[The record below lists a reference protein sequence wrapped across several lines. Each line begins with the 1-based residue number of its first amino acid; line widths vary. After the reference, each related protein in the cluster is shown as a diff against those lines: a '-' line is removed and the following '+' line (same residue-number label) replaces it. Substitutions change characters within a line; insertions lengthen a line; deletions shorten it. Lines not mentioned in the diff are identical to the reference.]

1 MTQLS
6 LTAAEV
12 AVGTERLLGPLSLDL
27 TLSGIT
33 AILGPN
39 GAGKSLFLAL
49 CHGTITPDAGT
60 VLWSGEPATANRA
73 TRGYMLQNPVVLR
86 RTVHANIDFALRSH
100 GVPAAERRAKIDAA
114 LDRARLQDRAK
125 APAATLSGG
134 ELRRMNLA
142 RALVTNPR
150 VLLLDEPFAGLDPAA
165 SAAMEAIIT
174 DVAQTTPILM
184 AHHDL
189 VQTRRMATRVLF
201 FTNGHLRENA
211 LAPAFFSQPQSSE
224 AHQFVQGQLL

>member
-6 LTAAEV
+6 LDHAEV
-12 AVGTERLLGPLSLDL
+12 TFGEDTLLGPLSLDL

-49 CHGTITPDAGT
+49 SHGTITPSTGS
-60 VLWSGEPATANRA
+60 VLWSGEPAISNRA
-73 TRGYMLQNPVVLR
+73 TRGYMLQTPVVLR

-100 GVPAAERRAKIDAA
+100 GVPTAQRGAKIDAA
-114 LDRARLQDRAK
+114 LDRARLTDRAK
-125 APAATLSGG
+125 TPAATLSGG

-142 RALVTNPR
+142 RALVTEPE

-165 SAAMEAIIT
+165 SAAMESIIT

-184 AHHDL
+184 ANHDL
-189 VQTRRMATRVLF
+189 VQTRRMASHVLF
-201 FTNGHLRENA
+201 FTNGKLRENA
-211 LAPAFFSQPQSSE
+211 LASDFFSAPNSSE
-224 AHQFVQGQLL
+224 AHQFLQGQLL

>member
-6 LTAAEV
+6 IQHAEV
-12 AVGTERLLGPLSLDL
+12 AVSGDTLLGPITLDLSLE
-27 TLSGIT
+27 GVT
-33 AILGPN
+33 AVLGPN

-49 CHGTITPDAGT
+49 CHGTITPQSGS
-60 VLWSGEPATANRA
+60 VLWADQPASTNRV
-73 TRGYMLQNPVVLR
+73 TRGYMLQTPVVLR

-100 GVPAAERRAKIDAA
+100 GVPNSERSSKIKTA
-114 LDRARLQDRAK
+114 LDRARLTDRAK
-125 APAATLSGG
+125 TPAAALSGG

-142 RALVTNPR
+142 RALVTTPD

-165 SAAMEAIIT
+165 SAAMEAIIC

-189 VQTRRMATRVLF
+189 VQTRRMASRILF
-201 FTNGHLRENA
+201 FTNGRLRENA
-211 LAPAFFSQPQSSE
+211 LAPAFFSQPKSSE
-224 AHQFVQGQLL
+224 AHQFLQGQLL

>member
-6 LTAAEV
+6 IHQAEV
-12 AVGTERLLGPLSLDL
+12 AVASDTLLGPITLDLSL
-27 TLSGIT
+27 TGII

-49 CHGTITPDAGT
+49 CHGTIAPNTGT
-60 VLWSGEPATANRA
+60 VLWSGDPASSNRA
-73 TRGYMLQNPVVLR
+73 TRGYMLQTPVVLR
-86 RTVHANIDFALRSH
+86 RTVYANIDFALRSH
-100 GVPAAERRAKIDAA
+100 SVPSAERSAKIDAA
-114 LDRARLQDRAK
+114 LERARLTDRAK
-125 APAATLSGG
+125 TPAATLSGG

-142 RALVTNPR
+142 RALVTDPE

-165 SAAMEAIIT
+165 SSAMEAIISE
-174 DVAQTTPILM
+174 VAQTTPILM

-189 VQTRRMATRVLF
+189 VQTRRMASRVLF

-211 LAPAFFSQPQSSE
+211 LAPDFFSQPKSSE
-224 AHQFVQGQLL
+224 AHQFLQGQLL